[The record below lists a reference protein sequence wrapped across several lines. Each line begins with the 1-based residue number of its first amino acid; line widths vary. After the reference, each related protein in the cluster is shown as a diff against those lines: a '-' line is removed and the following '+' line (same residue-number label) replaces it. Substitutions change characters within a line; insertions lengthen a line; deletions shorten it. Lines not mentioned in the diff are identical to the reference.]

1 MDRLKNSRE
10 GNAQLADGRD
20 RALFKFN
27 DALFIQLQHRSGG
40 LQQTDAILVRE
51 IFRVF
56 LYSRALLRFFSS
68 LDKCVLAVA
77 VVRPNAAAPPEI
89 EPRSTI
95 LANTIR

>member
-1 MDRLKNSRE
+1 MRSLPTVEIERCLNSMTPFSYSSSID
-10 GNAQLADGRD
+10 LAVSSK
-20 RALFKFN
+20 LMP
-27 DALFIQLQHRSGG
+27 SW
-40 LQQTDAILVRE
+40 VRE

-56 LYSRALLRFFSS
+56 LYSKALLRFFSS